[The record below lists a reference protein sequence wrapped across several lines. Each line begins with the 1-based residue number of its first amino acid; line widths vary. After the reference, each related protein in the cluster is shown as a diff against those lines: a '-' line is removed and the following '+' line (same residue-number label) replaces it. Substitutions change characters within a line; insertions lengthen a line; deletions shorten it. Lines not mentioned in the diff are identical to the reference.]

1 MVTSAKQREQI
12 VQYKGFF
19 YKKTMGRAY
28 YSQWICIKTP
38 CNGRIR
44 ISELKGGSV
53 TIIDSHECALHGEST
68 NK

>member
-1 MVTSAKQREQI
+1 MVTSTKQREQI
-12 VQYKGFF
+12 VQYKGFY

-53 TIIDSHECALHGEST
+53 TIIKAHDYCLDGDHD
-68 NK
+68 K